1 MRKLRGALPTPQPH
15 LFVSATI
22 GRSTRPILCPTLP
35 TGFYVHGV
43 GPCRSTDGTD
53 CSDTARPCA
62 FCAHNTR
69 ASHDP
74 HEAAR
79 LFRTASFGEN
89 RGEALRRRCRAGEA
103 FWHSSL
109 GSRCVGEALNCP
121 RARCGEGCTDDQ
133 HTRCGEGCRRFLGE
147 GDRSKVELFRA
158 AIAQTGGGGAW
169 AKARAVRAKGITA
182 ATVSEE
188 DDAIIAY
195 VEAAAAAV
203 YYVCTMDDAQEMDQD
218 EQDALVEALGEML
231 GYEAHE
237 DEIDKLLARWGQYIE
252 ADEEGF
258 LAEVAETIRDERAFR
273 ETLQLAVVVAAAD
286 GELSPPEE
294 AAAYELGH
302 AFGFDDD
309 TCERIIARAL
319 RKLG

>member
-1 MRKLRGALPTPQPH
+1 
-15 LFVSATI
+15 
-22 GRSTRPILCPTLP
+22 
-35 TGFYVHGV
+35 
-43 GPCRSTDGTD
+43 
-53 CSDTARPCA
+53 
-62 FCAHNTR
+62 
-69 ASHDP
+69 
-74 HEAAR
+74 
-79 LFRTASFGEN
+79 
-89 RGEALRRRCRAGEA
+89 
-103 FWHSSL
+103 
-109 GSRCVGEALNCP
+109 
-121 RARCGEGCTDDQ
+121 
-133 HTRCGEGCRRFLGE
+133 
-147 GDRSKVELFRA
+147 VELFRA

-258 LAEVAETIRDERAFR
+258 LAEVAETLRDERAFR